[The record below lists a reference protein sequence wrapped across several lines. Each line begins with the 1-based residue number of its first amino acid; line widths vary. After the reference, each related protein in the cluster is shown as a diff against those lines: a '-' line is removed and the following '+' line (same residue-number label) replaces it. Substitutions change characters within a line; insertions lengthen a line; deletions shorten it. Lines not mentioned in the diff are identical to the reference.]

1 MSISNQNPQG
11 NGRRVP
17 TILVVDDESL
27 VTKTLSSYLQLETEY
42 DVLAFESPLEAL
54 KAVKVKAPDLVIS
67 DFLMPEMDGLKF
79 LSEIK
84 KLYPDISTILLTGYA
99 DKENAIKAINQVGLF
114 QYLEKPWDNENL
126 KLVIR
131 NGIMNKDLKILLKD
145 KIKEFDQILL
155 ERDKLAEHNEMLTEQ
170 LLLAR
175 NVQESM
181 LPQSFPNSGGISI
194 VAKYLP
200 ALEIGGDFY
209 DVVPLA
215 NHHLALLIA
224 DVTGHGIQSALI
236 TVLLK
241 FAFSGFKDTTA
252 SPGEILSSMNKILF
266 NVLPRGFYV
275 AAMVVTIDLLDGHCR
290 LVNGGVPYPYLVRVR
305 ERLVEHVPANGL
317 LLGVADGELYQP
329 GNEVAVKL
337 QKGDRLLLYTDGLS
351 ETENSADMHFDDGLM
366 MQTLTE
372 VSQKSTAEILEHLA
386 LAAQRFSKPE
396 HHWDD
401 VTILGIESN

>member
-1 MSISNQNPQG
+1 
-11 NGRRVP
+11 
-17 TILVVDDESL
+17 
-27 VTKTLSSYLQLETEY
+27 
-42 DVLAFESPLEAL
+42 
-54 KAVKVKAPDLVIS
+54 
-67 DFLMPEMDGLKF
+67 MPEMDGLKF

>member
-1 MSISNQNPQG
+1 MSISSQNPQG
-11 NGRRVP
+11 NRRVP
-17 TILVVDDESL
+17 MVLIVDDESL

-42 DVLAFESPLEAL
+42 EVMAFESPLEAL
-54 KAVKVKAPDLVIS
+54 KAVKVKAPDLIIS

-84 KLYPDISTILLTGYA
+84 KLYPDITTILLTGYA

-126 KLVIR
+126 KVVIR
-131 NGIMNKDLKILLKD
+131 NGIMNKDLKILLKE
-145 KIKEFDQILL
+145 KVKEFDQILL
-155 ERDKLAEHNEMLTEQ
+155 ERDKLAEHNEMLKEQ

-181 LPQSFPNSGGISI
+181 LPQSFPNSSGISI

-241 FAFSGFKDTTA
+241 SAFSGFKDTTA

-275 AAMVVTIDLLDGHCR
+275 AAMVVTINPLDGHCR
-290 LVNGGVPYPYLVRVR
+290 IVNGGVPYPYLVQVR
-305 ERLVEHVPANGL
+305 DRSVERVPANGL

-329 GNEVAVKL
+329 GSEVSLKL

-351 ETENSADMHFDDGLM
+351 EAENAANLQFDNGPM
-366 MQTLTE
+366 IQTLTE
-372 VSQKSTAEILEHLA
+372 ASQKSTAEILEHLA
-386 LAAQRFSKPE
+386 VAARRFSKPE
-396 HHWDD
+396 HRWDD